1 MSAKPKT
8 ATTKEQGRRLTHL
21 LALDFATSGIKAVRL
36 KKNKDLIALAAADI
50 LPPCSPD
57 AEERP
62 ELPKPLAT
70 YYAALCATMDDAVLR
85 VFTQTIP
92 EEEDNIEAIVRTS
105 LNAAADSRVGG
116 LVLSRAKG
124 KRESTLLGIS
134 VPEKTIRRYLELFAN
149 GAPAPHSLELSGLAA
164 LSAFLYNCGAQT
176 ENQTVCVIETG
187 TRHTYASF
195 LYRNQL
201 QIINRFDVGGDSLV
215 RQVET
220 ALGVDADMASTILT
234 GGSVDVSSQVRQV
247 LSPFTR
253 QLSIYREFVER
264 QNKSTLSAV
273 YISGGL
279 ATSSYWQTAI
289 KEVLGFIPQVWN
301 PFEKIE
307 IQPGAFPE
315 HLKGQE
321 SRFAAAVGAALAGM
335 EAL

>member
-8 ATTKEQGRRLTHL
+8 ATKEQGRRLTHL
-21 LALDFATSGIKAVRL
+21 LGLDFATTGIKAVRL
-36 KKNKDLIALAAADI
+36 KKTKDLIALAAADI

-62 ELPKPLAT
+62 AMPKPLST
-70 YYAALCATMDDAVLR
+70 YYAALCATMDDAALR

-92 EEEDNIEAIVRTS
+92 EEEDIEALVRTS

-134 VPEKTIRRYLELFAN
+134 VPEKTIHRYLELFAN

-187 TRHTYASF
+187 ARHTYASF
-195 LYRNQL
+195 LHRNQL

-220 ALGVDADMASTILT
+220 ALGVDADMAGTILA

-247 LSPFTR
+247 LGPFTR

-279 ATSSYWQTAI
+279 ATSAYWQTAI
-289 KEVLGFIPQVWN
+289 KEVLGFIPQVWS

-315 HLKGQE
+315 NLKGQE

>member
-8 ATTKEQGRRLTHL
+8 ATKEQGRRLTHL
-21 LALDFATSGIKAVRL
+21 LGLDFATTGIKAVRL
-36 KKNKDLIALAAADI
+36 KKTKDLIALAAADI

-62 ELPKPLAT
+62 ALPKPLAT
-70 YYAALCATMDDAVLR
+70 YYAALCATMDDAALR
-85 VFTQTIP
+85 VFTQILP
-92 EEEDNIEAIVRTS
+92 EEEDIEALVRTS

-134 VPEKTIRRYLELFAN
+134 VPEKTIHRYLELFAN

-187 TRHTYASF
+187 ARHTYASF
-195 LYRNQL
+195 LHRNQL

-220 ALGVDADMASTILT
+220 ALGVDADMAGTILA

-247 LSPFTR
+247 LGPFTR

-279 ATSSYWQTAI
+279 ATSAYWQTAI
-289 KEVLGFIPQVWN
+289 KEVLGFIPQVWS

-315 HLKGQE
+315 NLKGQE